1 MPMQQQFQPNQTQS
15 LQMLAESM
23 PQEGLGGVARG
34 AIGGAAAGQEYARQQ
49 DSAEAMTSFLEQNPE
64 AAMDEIGRQA
74 IQVGSQMGN
83 EQLLHKGRELMGA
96 YGQQQQLD
104 QQDMQLQ
111 AMERQQ
117 QTIQGTQEVFQQNPD
132 IMEGLVQ
139 GDVDALADF
148 VNVYSTEHGSKED
161 AVMAMAEVLQQG
173 RAMKAQQMETEQQRR
188 LFPVQLR
195 GAQEDVRGQIAERQ
209 LMEQEAEQAGVP
221 MAGLL
226 GPQAGMDDE
235 LDDFDFE
242 ASPTTEDV
250 EEEADDS
257 GLLPYQLA
265 GNLAWW
271 LGRGGEHLG
280 RVIPEAVTGTA
291 EGLGHDTADWGIFRS
306 AGEAAQFREDH
317 PEATYLGTTF
327 GFGGPSAS
335 KIREWRQER
344 TEEEM
349 EEKRGREPTNEELGQ
364 MVSNVMPNEGLKNPK
379 IIEAFTRYL
388 RQQRRTP
395 RNEKEMQTLW
405 ERFQNELEAHQQKQR

>member
-15 LQMLAESM
+15 LQMLAGSM

-117 QTIQGTQEVFQQNPD
+117 QTIQETQEVFQQNPD

-161 AVMAMAEVLQQG
+161 AVMALAEVLQQG
-173 RAMKAQQMETEQQRR
+173 RAMKAQQMEMEQQQQ

-195 GAQEDVRGQIAERQ
+195 GAQEDVLGQKAERQ

-221 MAGLL
+221 MDGLF
-226 GPQAGMDDE
+226 GPQAGTDDE
-235 LDDFDFE
+235 FDFE

-265 GNLAWW
+265 GTALWG
-271 LGRGGEHLG
+271 LKRGVEHLG
-280 RVIPEAVTGTA
+280 RVAPEAATGIA
-291 EGLGHDTADWGIFRS
+291 EGLGRDTTGYQFFRS
-306 AGEAAQFREDH
+306 PGEAAQFREDH
-317 PEATYLGTTF
+317 PEYSYWGTTW
-327 GFGGPSAS
+327 GVPGMSPTAS
-335 KIREWRQER
+335 KIVEWRQEKR
-344 TEEEM
+344 QEEM
-349 EEKRGREPTNEELGQ
+349 EEELTEDHVE
-364 MVSNVMPNEGLKNPK
+364 MVVNVMPDEDLKNRE
-379 IIEAFTRYL
+379 IIGKFAGYL
-388 RQQRRTP
+388 GNMERTP
-395 RNEKEMQTLW
+395 RTEREMEALW
-405 ERFQNELEAHQQKQR
+405 ERFKNELKAHQQKQR